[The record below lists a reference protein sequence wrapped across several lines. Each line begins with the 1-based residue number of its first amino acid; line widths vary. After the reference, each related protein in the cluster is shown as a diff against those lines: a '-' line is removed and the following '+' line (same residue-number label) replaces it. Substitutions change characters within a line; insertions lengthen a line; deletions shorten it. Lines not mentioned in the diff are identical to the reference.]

1 LQPDAAAVL
10 EAEHRRNR
18 TQAED
23 RGREA
28 TVKLK
33 QEQANTEHERNASK
47 KRQKFVRNI
56 EDLRSVVVASLEKK
70 ELKHT
75 SRKE

>member
-10 EAEHRRNR
+10 EAERRRNR
-18 TQAED
+18 VQAED

-28 TVKLK
+28 TVKLRR
-33 QEQANTEHERNASK
+33 EQADADHRRSASK
-47 KRQKFVRNI
+47 KQQKFVRNV

-70 ELKHT
+70 KQT
-75 SRKE
+75 PRKG

>member
-1 LQPDAAAVL
+1 MQPDAAAVL

-18 TQAED
+18 RQAED

-28 TVKLK
+28 TVKLR
-33 QEQANTEHERNASK
+33 QEQADAEHERNASK
-47 KRQKFVRNI
+47 KQQKFVRNI

-70 ELKHT
+70 ALML
-75 SRKE
+75 